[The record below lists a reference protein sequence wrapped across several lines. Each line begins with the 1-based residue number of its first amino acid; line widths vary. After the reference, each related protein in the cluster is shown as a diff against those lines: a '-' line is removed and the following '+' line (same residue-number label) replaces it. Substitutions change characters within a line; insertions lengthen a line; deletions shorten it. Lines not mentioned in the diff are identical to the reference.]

1 MVTYVIPYR
10 SIGKTRLGDSALAA
24 AMVSDVVDA
33 CRAAGAGDVLIAGA
47 PGGQGEAIQGALLE
61 HSGPVTIV
69 NSDLP
74 CATPEELC
82 RLSASAP
89 AIVPARDGTTNAIA
103 LRDARQFVP
112 LYGPGSAERF
122 LALAASRLVEIPNL
136 SDDVDTLADL
146 ERLEE
151 RLGPHTR
158 AALESLRSAAR

>member
-10 SIGKTRLGDSALAA
+10 SIGKTRLGDSGLAA

-33 CRAAGAGDVLIAGA
+33 CKAAGADDVLIAGA
-47 PGGQGEAIQGALLE
+47 PGGQGEAIEGALLA

-74 CATPEELC
+74 CATPDELR

-103 LRDARQFVP
+103 LRDARHFVP
-112 LYGPGSAERF
+112 LYGPGSAERYAEALQAEQLN
-122 LALAASRLVEIPNL
+122 LAGLT
-136 SDDVDTLADL
+136 DDVDTWDDL
-146 ERLEE
+146 ERVRGRVGSNTQRYLAEQ
-151 RLGPHTR
+151 
-158 AALESLRSAAR
+158 A

>member
-1 MVTYVIPYR
+1 VVTYVIPYR

-47 PGGQGEAIQGALLE
+47 PGGQGEAIRGTLLE

-74 CATPEELC
+74 CATPEELR

-112 LYGPGSAERF
+112 LYGPGSAERYAEVF
-122 LALAASRLVEIPNL
+122 QAELLDLAGLR
-136 SDDVDTLADL
+136 DDVDTWDDL
-146 ERLEE
+146 ERVRDRVGSNTRRYLAE
-151 RLGPHTR
+151 R
-158 AALESLRSAAR
+158 AA